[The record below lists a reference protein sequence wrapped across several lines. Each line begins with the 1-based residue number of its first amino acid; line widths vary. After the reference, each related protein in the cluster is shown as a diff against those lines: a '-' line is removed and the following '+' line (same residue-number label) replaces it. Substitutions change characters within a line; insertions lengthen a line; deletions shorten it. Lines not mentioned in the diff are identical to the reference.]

1 MNYMKNRKG
10 TKMRYNTYS
19 EYLKNKYG
27 ERVYKI
33 PVNQNLTCPNRDGCL
48 GRGGCIFCA
57 EEGAAFENLP
67 PEMCIK
73 EQIENN
79 IEYIG
84 KKYKAKKY
92 IIYFQNY
99 SNTYMP
105 LENFKNM
112 IEQSKH
118 NDVCAVYISTRPD
131 CISDSYM
138 EYLKEFSLETGYDIC
153 IELGLQTVNYK
164 TLEIINRKHTLAEFI
179 DAVLTVHKYGFEV
192 CAHLI
197 LNLPWDDMDDVVEC
211 AKIVSALKIKQVKL
225 HSLYIPYN
233 TPLAK
238 MYENG
243 DFDMGVYQDYID
255 KVITFLRY
263 LSPDIIIQRIIGRA
277 KESETAF
284 SNYGVSW
291 WKIKDEIDEIMEKD
305 NIYQGDKCNYLGGK
319 ALKNMAN
326 EK

>member
-1 MNYMKNRKG
+1 
-10 TKMRYNTYS
+10 MRYNTYS

-48 GRGGCIFCA
+48 GTGGCIFCG

-67 PEMCIK
+67 PEMCIR

-84 KKYKAKKY
+84 KKYKANKY

-99 SNTYMP
+99 SNTYMS
-105 LENFKNM
+105 LENFKKM
-112 IEQSKH
+112 ISQSEH
-118 NDVCAVYISTRPD
+118 NNVCAVYISTRPD

-138 EYLKEFSLETGYDIC
+138 KYLKEFSEETGYDIC

-197 LNLPWDDMDDVVEC
+197 LNLPWDNMDDVIEC
-211 AKIVSALKIKQVKL
+211 AKIVSALKVEQIKL

-233 TPLAK
+233 TPLAQ
-238 MYENG
+238 MYEKG
-243 DFDMGVYQDYID
+243 QFDMGSYKGYIE

-263 LSPDIIIQRIIGRA
+263 LSPDVVIQRIIGRA

-284 SNYGVSW
+284 SNYGMSW
-291 WKIKDEIDEIMEKD
+291 WKIKDEIDEIMERD
-305 NIYQGDKCNYLGGK
+305 NICQGDKCDYLGGK
-319 ALKNMAN
+319 ALRNF
-326 EK
+326 